1 MPAVYS
7 PCGVILLAYEQGILG
22 RVALAGEQNGTRDE
36 ISRDMLR
43 SQTLSSRRHRQ
54 IPAREG

>member
-7 PCGVILLAYEQGILG
+7 PCGVILLLDEQGILG
-22 RVALAGEQNGTRDE
+22 RVALACEENGKRDE
-36 ISRDMLR
+36 ISRDKLR
-43 SQTLSSRRHRQ
+43 SKAPSSRRHRQ